1 MKIQTF
7 CEKASEGACLAFC
20 YIKAALGENVTPE
33 KMFGILWDAADK
45 NIIDENDNCYVNDAI
60 ALMKLANPN
69 KKYSVIKKDISS
81 LEELDGQLAAVS
93 YKNGGYN
100 HFVLVEKGQIIFDS
114 LDNSMC
120 VKYGKPTTA
129 RIIKIEDK

>member
-1 MKIQTF
+1 MNIQTF

-20 YIKAALGENVTPE
+20 YIRAAIGKVIPE
-33 KMFGILWDAADK
+33 EMFGILWAAAER

-69 KKYSVIKKDISS
+69 KKYAVIKKDITS
-81 LEELDGQLAAVS
+81 LEDLNGELAAVS

-100 HFVLVEKGQIIFDS
+100 HFVLAEKGQIIFDS
-114 LDNSMC
+114 LDDSKC

>member
-1 MKIQTF
+1 MNIQTF

-20 YIKAALGENVTPE
+20 YIRAALGKVIPE

-45 NIIDENDNCYVNDAI
+45 NIIDENDYCYVNDAI

-69 KKYSVIKKDISS
+69 KKYAVMKKDITS

-93 YKNGGYN
+93 FKNGGYN

-114 LDNSMC
+114 LDNSLC

-129 RIIKIEDK
+129 RIIKIEEK

>member
-1 MKIQTF
+1 MNIQTF
-7 CEKASEGACLAFC
+7 CEKASNGACLAFC
-20 YIKAALGENVTPE
+20 YIRAALGKVIPE
-33 KMFGILWDAADK
+33 KMFGILWEAADK
-45 NIIDENDNCYVNDAI
+45 NIIDENDDCYVNDAI

-100 HFVLVEKGQIIFDS
+100 HFVLVEKGQIVFDS
-114 LDNSMC
+114 LDDSKC
-120 VKYGKPTTA
+120 VKCGKPTTD

>member
-1 MKIQTF
+1 MNIQTF

-20 YIKAALGENVTPE
+20 YIRAALGKVIPE

-45 NIIDENDNCYVNDAI
+45 NIIDENDYCYVNDAI
-60 ALMKLANPN
+60 ALMRLANPN
-69 KKYSVIKKDISS
+69 KKYAVMKKDITS

-93 YKNGGYN
+93 FKNGGYN
-100 HFVLVEKGQIIFDS
+100 HFVLVENGQIIFDS
-114 LDNSMC
+114 LDNSLC

-129 RIIKIEDK
+129 RIIKIEEK

>member
-1 MKIQTF
+1 MNIQTF
-7 CEKASEGACLAFC
+7 CEKASNGACLAFC
-20 YIKAALGENVTPE
+20 YIRAALGKVIPE
-33 KMFGILWDAADK
+33 KMFGILWEAADK
-45 NIIDENDNCYVNDAI
+45 NIIDENDDCYVNDAI

-100 HFVLVEKGQIIFDS
+100 HFVLVEKGQIVFDS
-114 LDNSMC
+114 LDDSKC
-120 VKYGKPTTA
+120 VKCGKPTTA

>member
-7 CEKASEGACLAFC
+7 CEKASAGACLAFC
-20 YIKAALGENVTPE
+20 YIRAALGKVIPE

-69 KKYSVIKKDISS
+69 KKYAVIKKDISS
-81 LEELDGQLAAVS
+81 LEELNGELAAVS

-100 HFVLVEKGQIIFDS
+100 HFVLVEKGQVVFDS
-114 LDNSMC
+114 LDDSKC

>member
-20 YIKAALGENVTPE
+20 YIRAALGKVIPE
-33 KMFGILWDAADK
+33 KMFGILWEAADK

-60 ALMKLANPN
+60 ALMKLSNPN
-69 KKYSVIKKDISS
+69 KKYAVIKKDITS
-81 LEELDGQLAAVS
+81 LEDLNGELAAVS
-93 YKNGGYN
+93 FRNGGYN

-114 LDNSMC
+114 LDNSKC

>member
-20 YIKAALGENVTPE
+20 YIRAALGKVIPE
-33 KMFGILWDAADK
+33 KMFGILWDAAGK
-45 NIIDENDNCYVNDAI
+45 NIIDANDNCYVNDAI
-60 ALMKLANPN
+60 ALMRLANPN
-69 KKYSVIKKDISS
+69 KKYAVIKKDITS
-81 LEELDGQLAAVS
+81 LEDLNGELAAVS

-100 HFVLVEKGQIIFDS
+100 HFVLVEKGQIVFDS
-114 LDNSMC
+114 FDDSKC

>member
-20 YIKAALGENVTPE
+20 YIRAALGKVIPE

-100 HFVLVEKGQIIFDS
+100 HFVLVEKGQIVFDS
-114 LDNSMC
+114 LDDSKC

>member
-1 MKIQTF
+1 MNIQTF
-7 CEKASEGACLAFC
+7 CEKVSNGACLAFC
-20 YIKAALGENVTPE
+20 YIRAALGKVIPE
-33 KMFGILWDAADK
+33 KMFGILWEAADK
-45 NIIDENDNCYVNDAI
+45 NIIDENDDCYVNDAI

-100 HFVLVEKGQIIFDS
+100 HFVLVEKGQIVFDS
-114 LDNSMC
+114 LDDSKC
-120 VKYGKPTTA
+120 VKCGKPTTA

>member
-1 MKIQTF
+1 MNIQTF

-20 YIKAALGENVTPE
+20 YIRAALGKVIPE
-33 KMFGILWDAADK
+33 KMFGILWEAADR
-45 NIIDENDNCYVNDAI
+45 NIIDENDNCYVKDAI
-60 ALMKLANPN
+60 ALMKLANPD
-69 KKYSVIKKDISS
+69 KKYSVIKKDITS
-81 LEELDGQLAAVS
+81 LEDLNGELAAVS

-114 LDNSMC
+114 LDDSKC

-129 RIIKIEDK
+129 RIIKIKDN

>member
-1 MKIQTF
+1 MNIQTF

-20 YIKAALGENVTPE
+20 YIRAALGEVIPE
-33 KMFGILWDAADK
+33 KMFGILWKAANK
-45 NIIDENDNCYVNDAI
+45 GIIDENNNCYVNDAI

-69 KKYSVIKKDISS
+69 KKYSVIKKDITS

-93 YKNGGYN
+93 YKNGVYN
-100 HFVLVEKGQIIFDS
+100 HFVLVEKGQIIFNS

-120 VKYGKPTTA
+120 VKYGKPITA
-129 RIIKIEDK
+129 RIIKIEEK

>member
-7 CEKASEGACLAFC
+7 CEKAREGACLAFC
-20 YIKAALGENVTPE
+20 YISAALGKVIPE
-33 KMFGILWDAADK
+33 KMFGILWDAAGK
-45 NIIDENDNCYVNDAI
+45 NIIDANDNCYVNDAI

-69 KKYSVIKKDISS
+69 KKYAVIKKDITS
-81 LEELDGQLAAVS
+81 LEELNGELAAVS

-100 HFVLVEKGQIIFDS
+100 HFVLVEKGQIVFDS
-114 LDNSMC
+114 LDDSKC

-129 RIIKIEDK
+129 RIIRIEDK

>member
-1 MKIQTF
+1 MNIQTF

-20 YIKAALGENVTPE
+20 YIRAALGKVIPE

-45 NIIDENDNCYVNDAI
+45 NIIDENDNCYVKDAI
-60 ALMKLANPN
+60 ALMRLANPN
-69 KKYSVIKKDISS
+69 KKYAVMKKDITS

-93 YKNGGYN
+93 FKNGGYN

-114 LDNSMC
+114 LDNSLC

-129 RIIKIEDK
+129 RIIKIEEK

>member
-1 MKIQTF
+1 MNIQTF
-7 CEKASEGACLAFC
+7 CLKASEGACLAFC
-20 YIKAALGENVTPE
+20 YIRAALGKVIPE

-100 HFVLVEKGQIIFDS
+100 HFVLVEKGQILFDS
-114 LDNSMC
+114 LDDSKC

>member
-20 YIKAALGENVTPE
+20 YIRAALGKVIPE

-60 ALMKLANPN
+60 ALMKLVNPN

-100 HFVLVEKGQIIFDS
+100 HFVLVEKGQIVFDS
-114 LDNSMC
+114 LDDSKC

>member
-1 MKIQTF
+1 MNIQTF

-20 YIKAALGENVTPE
+20 YIRAALGKVIPE

-45 NIIDENDNCYVNDAI
+45 NIIDENDYCYVNDAI
-60 ALMKLANPN
+60 ALMKLANPD
-69 KKYSVIKKDISS
+69 KKYAVMKKDITS

-93 YKNGGYN
+93 FKNGGYN

-114 LDNSMC
+114 LDNSLC

-129 RIIKIEDK
+129 RIIKIEEK

>member
-20 YIKAALGENVTPE
+20 YIRAALGEVIPE

-45 NIIDENDNCYVNDAI
+45 NIIDGNDNCYVNDAI

-69 KKYSVIKKDISS
+69 KKYSVIKKDITS
-81 LEELDGQLAAVS
+81 LEDLNGELAAVS
-93 YKNGGYN
+93 YKNGIYN
-100 HFVLVEKGQIIFDS
+100 HFVLVEKGQIVFDS
-114 LDNSMC
+114 LDDSKC

-129 RIIKIEDK
+129 RIIKIEGK